1 MNACNRFLTG
11 GVAFMFSVE
20 CSRLR
25 FLIVDDNNHMRRI
38 IRALLHGFGVREA
51 YEAEDGASGLEA
63 FSSFSPDIVITDW
76 AMPIFDGIELT
87 RMIRQPETSTN
98 PYVPIIMITGHAEK
112 RRVTEARD
120 AGVTEFLVKPIS
132 AKALYQR
139 IVSVVMLPR
148 PFIKTATY
156 FGPCRRR
163 TANPN
168 YGGIERRGTGLSERI
183 DPVRLNSAIR

>member
-1 MNACNRFLTG
+1 
-11 GVAFMFSVE
+11 MFSVE

-51 YEAEDGASGLEA
+51 YEAEDGAAGLEA

-98 PYVPIIMITGHAEK
+98 PYVPIIMVTGHAEK

-148 PFIKTATY
+148 PFIKTSTY

-163 TANPN
+163 TISAN
-168 YGGIERRGTGLSERI
+168 YGGTERRGNGVAERI
-183 DPVRLNSAIR
+183 EPMRLQLGNR

>member
-1 MNACNRFLTG
+1 MY
-11 GVAFMFSVE
+11 SVE

-51 YEAEDGASGLEA
+51 YEAEDGAAGLEA

-87 RMIRQPETSTN
+87 RMIRQPETSSN
-98 PYVPIIMITGHAEK
+98 PYVPIIMVTGHAEK
-112 RRVTEARD
+112 RRVVEARD

-139 IVSVVMLPR
+139 IVSVVMMPR
-148 PFIKTATY
+148 PFIKTSTY

-163 TANPN
+163 TPNPN
-168 YGGIERRGTGLSERI
+168 YGGIERRGNGVSEKI
-183 DPVRLNSAIR
+183 DPIRLQTASR